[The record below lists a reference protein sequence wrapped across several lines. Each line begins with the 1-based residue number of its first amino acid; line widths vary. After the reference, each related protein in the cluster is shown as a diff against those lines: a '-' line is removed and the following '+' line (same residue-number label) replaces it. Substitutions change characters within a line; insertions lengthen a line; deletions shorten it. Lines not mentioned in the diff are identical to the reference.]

1 MAGQTLGIGN
11 LDPTQDQL
19 SPGGKRMR
27 VVPDADP
34 HRQPFRIRMARCA
47 AFLALSIPTVATGTP
62 GGTCTVA
69 SSASNPF
76 NGPTANGT
84 PMTGRS
90 VSDAANPGSA
100 AESPAPAMT
109 TLNPFFRA
117 FLIRSPVCSG
127 WRWADDAWNSY
138 EKPAFVSTSNAGS
151 IRGLSDSEPT
161 RMRTSGIPR
170 PPSPVPLPR
179 RHAASSRIV

>member
-76 NGPTANGT
+76 SGPSANGT

-90 VSDAANPGSA
+90 VSDAANCGRA
-100 AESPAPAMT
+100 AERSAPEMSI
-109 TLNPFFRA
+109 F
-117 FLIRSPVCSG
+117 
-127 WRWADDAWNSY
+127 
-138 EKPAFVSTSNAGS
+138 KAFVRSFV
-151 IRGLSDSEPT
+151 I
-161 RMRTSGIPR
+161 M
-170 PPSPVPLPR
+170 
-179 RHAASSRIV
+179 

>member
-76 NGPTANGT
+76 SGPTAN
-84 PMTGRS
+84 RS
-90 VSDAANPGSA
+90 EEHTS
-100 AESPAPAMT
+100 ELQSPCN
-109 TLNPFFRA
+109 L
-117 FLIRSPVCSG
+117 VC
-127 WRWADDAWNSY
+127 RLLL
-138 EKPAFVSTSNAGS
+138 EKKKKITHIN
-151 IRGLSDSEPT
+151 RE
-161 RMRTSGIPR
+161 
-170 PPSPVPLPR
+170 
-179 RHAASSRIV
+179 